1 MGGHVGMGVGG
12 MPLVG
17 LVGWGF
23 MLGCSDTV
31 GSLQL
36 ESHHSWLAR
45 GVPSSPFCAHVFYP
59 CSFEAFNIS
68 LSCDQKL
75 MVSPFFSLPFPH
87 WHMMT
92 PLLLQLFRR
101 PSWINAQESREEIWI
116 KWKNWTHPCQTFW
129 HIGATVTSLLANLLT
144 VPQVFISALVHGL
157 LFVPFLKLSVID
169 VITHSPLDKI
179 HVYYYR

>member
-116 KWKNWTHPCQTFW
+116 KWKKNPINSSLSSILTYRCNCNKP
-129 HIGATVTSLLANLLT
+129 IGKLITCSSSFYHCAGARAYVCSF
-144 VPQVFISALVHGL
+144 PQIKCHWCN
-157 LFVPFLKLSVID
+157 
-169 VITHSPLDKI
+169 HSFAI
-179 HVYYYR
+179 G